1 MEPTTE
7 LSLQLVPTPTAEPKH
22 ISGNPFRQVIDP
34 EVSAALQSA
43 LTRLVE
49 DHQRQVA
56 YLVESDQLQVG
67 SYKEYV
73 ELLARFVRETIGSK
87 AGVKYL
93 LDSCGLEGATE
104 ETVNLEPELR
114 WTNRS

>member
-1 MEPTTE
+1 METTPD
-7 LSLQLVPTPTAEPKH
+7 LSLQLAPTGSPVVKH
-22 ISGNPFRQVIDP
+22 ISGNPFRKVIDP
-34 EVSAALQSA
+34 DVSESLEAALI
-43 LTRLVE
+43 RLVE

-56 YLVESDQLQVG
+56 YMVESGQLEVG
-67 SYKEYV
+67 SYKEYI

-104 ETVNLEPELR
+104 EDINLEPELR
-114 WTNRS
+114 WTNRT